1 MTIVALH
8 FPSLLELITFT
19 QAIGITQ
26 YEIIK
31 AALLLICTIPQNQI
45 ELAKKNFKATVV
57 ELEEN

>member
-8 FPSLLELITFT
+8 FPSLPELVTFT
-19 QAIGITQ
+19 QAVGINQ

-31 AALLLICTIPQNQI
+31 ATLLLICTIPQNQI